1 MATIP
6 AISNVVS
13 SITSGNF
20 SSDLSTTAGGA
31 SSIVTSLNGMSP
43 VSVTDLAS
51 KATKI
56 DTSNITDLAGQLTKV
71 DTSSI
76 TDLAGKLPTIP
87 STSAIDSLKTI
98 TPPKIEGLA
107 GLMDA
112 AKGVSK
118 SAFSAISGAL
128 KPLTAGVPQ
137 NLTAINL
144 KNAADQAASD
154 AAAAGGDIAAAV
166 KTAAANIP
174 GAATLA
180 SGIDKLPGGQ
190 SSIASLVNTAG
201 VTTSG
206 VTDTLKSLTEV
217 TKNVSSAA
225 LNKISTL
232 TASTS
237 SVTNLLTGNALT
249 GAGTSLNS
257 ALNGTLDSASNLASK
272 ITGTASIDT
281 LTKGL
286 QSGKQSLV
294 SLVSSGLPAG
304 AAASLA
310 ASMNSLSTSSPFP
323 IKMPTIAE
331 KTVDRSEVSTQINN
345 LLGDKKVPSP
355 NFTGTIAAP
364 AATAYQSYDDRQVKL
379 AKYEADRKVITDAQ
393 QALYDT
399 AREAYD
405 TASQTLPQGDPEL
418 HRLAQV
424 AIEAGKKLLAIKNET
439 YDGRLSILTA

>member
-1 MATIP
+1 MATLP

-20 SSDLSTTAGGA
+20 SSDLATTTGGT
-31 SSIVTSLNGMSP
+31 SSIVTSLNGMAP
-43 VSVTDLAS
+43 VSVTDIAS
-51 KATKI
+51 KI
-56 DTSNITDLAGQLTKV
+56 NTSSLTDLAGQLPKV

-98 TPPKIEGLA
+98 TPPKIEGLS

-112 AKGVSK
+112 AQGVSK

-128 KPLTAGVPQ
+128 KPLEAGVPQ
-137 NLTAINL
+137 NLKAINL
-144 KNAADQAASD
+144 KNATDQAAAD
-154 AAAAGGDIAAAV
+154 AAVSGSDISAAV
-166 KTAAANIP
+166 KTAAASIP
-174 GAATLA
+174 NASTLA
-180 SGIDKLPGGQ
+180 SGVSNLPGGQ
-190 SSIASLVNTAG
+190 SSIASLVNSAS

-206 VTDTLKSLTEV
+206 VTDTLKNLTEV
-217 TKNVSSAA
+217 TKNASSAA
-225 LNKISTL
+225 LNNISTL

-237 SVTNLLTGNALT
+237 SVANLATGGALT
-249 GAGTSLNS
+249 GAGASLT
-257 ALNGTLDSASNLASK
+257 GTLDSASNLTSK
-272 ITGTASIDT
+272 LTDTASVDS

-286 QSGKQSLV
+286 QSGKQSLA

-355 NFTGTIAAP
+355 NFSGTIAAP
-364 AATAYQSYDDRQVKL
+364 ATTAFQAYGDRQTAVVKYD
-379 AKYEADRKVITDAQ
+379 AERKAITDAQ
-393 QALYDT
+393 QAVFD
-399 AREAYD
+399 AAKEAYD
-405 TASQTLPQGDPEL
+405 KAGQTLPAGDPEL
-418 HRLAQV
+418 HNLLTT
-424 AIEAGKKLLAIKNET
+424 AIAEGKKLLAIKNET
-439 YDGRLSILTA
+439 YDGRLAILTA